1 MLFDHATIAMGGGVC
16 IRMNNLRNNGLNFK
30 KVIPKSWNVSDA
42 FRSKYLDI
50 RLFIYD
56 LLWSR
61 S

>member
-1 MLFDHATIAMGGGVC
+1 
-16 IRMNNLRNNGLNFK
+16 MNNLRNNGLNFK